1 MFAKCKDDQQ
11 ENVKDINHKG
21 CQPKVS
27 DLTMRYQCTEH
38 VLFILYTAPLSIVIE
53 KHSILQHSY
62 ADHSQ
67 LQKSAPPHQIPDL
80 FLSMQK
86 CIDDIKSWMT
96 LNKLKL
102 NVNKTE
108 AMIVSSGQKSRSLS
122 FSFPDF
128 INVGCASVPLSDS
141 CQEPWCDA
149 WLPTDRENPCLQ
161 SVHWYAQLPLNSV
174 ALVPSV
180 IFCPQMPQR
189 LSSLPLFFHVF
200 DYCNSLL
207 FGCPQHS

>member
-1 MFAKCKDDQQ
+1 MTLNSKSLHPLIK
-11 ENVKDINHKG
+11 
-21 CQPKVS
+21 S
-27 DLTMRYQCTEH
+27 LTSSS
-38 VLFILYTAPLSIVIE
+38 V
-53 KHSILQHSY
+53 
-62 ADHSQ
+62 
-67 LQKSAPPHQIPDL
+67 
-80 FLSMQK
+80 MQK

-102 NVNKTE
+102 NDNKTE
-108 AMIVSSGQKSRSLS
+108 PMIVSSGQKSRSLS

-128 INVGCASVPLSDS
+128 ITVGSASVPLSDS
-141 CQEPWCDA
+141 CQEPWCYA

-189 LSSLPLFFHVF
+189 LLSLPLFFHV
-200 DYCNSLL
+200 LIIATL
-207 FGCPQHS
+207 FFLAVINIS